1 MILIQNFK
9 SKKFFNM
16 IKILFLNK
24 LNTCNA
30 QIIINFNS
38 ATIIVLVNKTDVKIF
53 IFLMVYVNFKVTQIL
68 PFNNC
73 HINLIK

>member
-16 IKILFLNK
+16 IKALFLNK
-24 LNTCNA
+24 LNTYNA

-68 PFNNC
+68 PLNNC